1 MSKTSD
7 RNAILMIAV
16 VSELS
21 DKYNFDLAEGI
32 ALASQITY
40 KEALDIKNG
49 K

>member
-7 RNAILMIAV
+7 RNAILIIV
-16 VSELS
+16 IVFELS
-21 DKYNFDLAEGI
+21 DKYNFDLAEGL
-32 ALASQITY
+32 ALASQITH